1 MSVCDSDKR
10 KGGYYKAAIITA
22 GIFTKEAR
30 EKADG
35 LGIYLRDGKE
45 FQREL
50 AKVRK
55 PTDVVMQTHGESP
68 SQSQKEKTNL
78 SKILSERKILI
89 ISSVVIG
96 TLVLLIA
103 GQLISRA
110 ISTAQQKERF
120 TENVNLFLLEGGK
133 LNAMTEQGVT
143 NSDYRDQL
151 ASEKSTFRIARDNWL
166 PSLSSQQIFFEEAI
180 EGWELALEVWDYD
193 RDSKDI
199 YLVGK
204 PALLREAI
212 EYTGEFGAI
221 SDYTTL
227 SDWVSIIL
235 TVSSNNYEMG
245 QRLLNLEMN

>member
-1 MSVCDSDKR
+1 M
-10 KGGYYKAAIITA
+10 
-22 GIFTKEAR
+22 
-30 EKADG
+30 
-35 LGIYLRDGKE
+35 
-45 FQREL
+45 
-50 AKVRK
+50 
-55 PTDVVMQTHGESP
+55 
-68 SQSQKEKTNL
+68 
-78 SKILSERKILI
+78 
-89 ISSVVIG
+89 
-96 TLVLLIA
+96 
-103 GQLISRA
+103 
-110 ISTAQQKERF
+110 
-120 TENVNLFLLEGGK
+120 NLFLLEGGK